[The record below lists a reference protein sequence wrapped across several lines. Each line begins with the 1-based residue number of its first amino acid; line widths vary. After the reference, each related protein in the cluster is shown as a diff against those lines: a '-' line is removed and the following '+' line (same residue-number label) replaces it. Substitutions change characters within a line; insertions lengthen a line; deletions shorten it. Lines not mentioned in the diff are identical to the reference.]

1 MGRLAPSRWV
11 GVGAGMTSGQD
22 VDGGRAEGS
31 NDGLAARVF
40 VSYAHDDAEHED
52 RVQKFWLFLREQG
65 IDARLD
71 LPAMEVRQDWAEWM
85 TQQVRDA
92 DRVLVIA
99 SPAYKLRAEGDARP
113 DEGRG
118 LQWEAR
124 MIRDRFYTDQKAGL
138 QLVLPVVLPGCSAAD
153 LPMWLAPMSATHY
166 MISEYTAAGAEQL
179 LRVLAGQT
187 REMAQLPGTPIL
199 PLGGRVQIGRA

>member
-1 MGRLAPSRWV
+1 MLAASLRHWPRSGTLSASLGFLPRDVELSNVTAIAGDPGDAVAAPSRL
-11 GVGAGMTSGQD
+11 GGGRCGMTSGQD
-22 VDGGRAEGS
+22 GGGRPEGS
-31 NDGLAARVF
+31 NDGIAAVRVF

-99 SPAYKLRAEGDARP
+99 SPAYKRRAEGDARP

-124 MIRDRFYTDQKAGL
+124 L
-138 QLVLPVVLPGCSAAD
+138 
-153 LPMWLAPMSATHY
+153 
-166 MISEYTAAGAEQL
+166 
-179 LRVLAGQT
+179 
-187 REMAQLPGTPIL
+187 
-199 PLGGRVQIGRA
+199 